1 MAYRV
6 ELTNRALRDLASI
19 YGRIGAESSEQA
31 ARWFNRLEK
40 AIFSLEKYPNRA
52 ALTPE
57 DPSARQLLYGRKPYV
72 YRIIYEV
79 NERTSTVYVLHIR
92 GPGRDRMKTQMR

>member
-6 ELTNRALRDLASI
+6 EVTERALRDLSFI

-40 AIFSLEKYPNRA
+40 AIVSLDKYPNRGPP
-52 ALTPE
+52 TPE
-57 DPSARQLLYGRKPYV
+57 VGTVRHLLYGRKPYV

-79 NERTSTVYVLHIR
+79 DEKSSTVYVLHIR
-92 GPGRDRMKTQMR
+92 WPGRDRMKRP